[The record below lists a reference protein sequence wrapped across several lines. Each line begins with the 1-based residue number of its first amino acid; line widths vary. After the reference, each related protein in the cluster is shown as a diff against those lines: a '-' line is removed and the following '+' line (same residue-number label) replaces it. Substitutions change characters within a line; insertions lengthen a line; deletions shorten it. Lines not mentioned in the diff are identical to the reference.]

1 MIRILRL
8 GHRIGRDDRMT
19 THIFLTGRALGADS
33 AVFCGDPDS
42 GPVESARKICE
53 NWGGTFPVTYSSGWE
68 KEVRGWKR
76 TGGTVVHLTMYGER
90 IQDVVERI
98 PKKGKI
104 LVVVGAEKVPSEL
117 YSLADFNVAV
127 TNQPH
132 SEVAALAV
140 FLDRYFGGIE
150 LEKKFAGKIKISPSE
165 RGKCVFSC
173 KKKQKV

>member
-19 THIFLTGRALGADS
+19 THVFLTARALGAS
-33 AVFCGDPDS
+33 SGVFCGDQDS
-42 GPVESARKICE
+42 GPVESVSKICE
-53 NWGGTFPVTYSSGWE
+53 NWGGKFPVTYSHD
-68 KEVRGWKR
+68 WKGEAL
-76 TGGTVVHLTMYGER
+76 TWKKKGGKIVHLTMYGER
-90 IQDVVERI
+90 VQDVVKRI
-98 PKKGKI
+98 PKKAGL
-104 LVVVGAEKVPSEL
+104 LVVVGAEKVPSGV

-140 FLDRYFGGIE
+140 FLDKYLGGRE
-150 LEKKFAGKIKISPSE
+150 LEKRFRGKISISPSE

-173 KKKQKV
+173 KKKAKI